1 MGASVAEAS
10 AQPLN
15 DQALSDQ
22 ARPTG
27 PRPWVVSLLR
37 PRESES
43 PGRRIT
49 LIPALPPMP
58 RRGVLLVGVVAGL
71 LALFGGAVL
80 SLSTLVSRKPAWWK
94 ETPIGSNAVA
104 EQIES
109 GMLGHLTA
117 VRAGDPTFV
126 PTREISWRSEVW
138 KISLK
143 EEDAN
148 TWLALKLPEYL
159 ANRQPSVRW
168 PREIEGVRVWFD
180 KGEVRLG
187 AKVRQGGEVRYVGT
201 TLRPKIRED
210 GSMWMPSDGVNVGA
224 LSAPAWSIGAAR
236 SIYGDP
242 VPANIAAMPE
252 VKSMFGAFQDKNP
265 VLKDAIVRLEGGRR
279 VRILSITPR
288 NGWIEI
294 MCWTEKR
301 S

>member
-1 MGASVAEAS
+1 M
-10 AQPLN
+10 
-15 DQALSDQ
+15 
-22 ARPTG
+22 G
-27 PRPWVVSLLR
+27 PRPWVVSL
-37 PRESES
+37 S
-43 PGRRIT
+43 RRRGAGAPARRVV
-49 LIPALPPMP
+49 LVPALPPMP
-58 RRGVLLVGVVAGL
+58 RRWVLLGGAIVGL

-80 SLSTLVSRKPAWWK
+80 SLSALVAGKPAWWK
-94 ETPIGSNAVA
+94 DTPIGSNAVA

-117 VRAGDPTFV
+117 VRPADPNFV
-126 PTREISWRSEVW
+126 PTREIVWRSEVW

-159 ANRQPSVRW
+159 ANRQPPVRW

-187 AKVRQGGEVRYVGT
+187 AKVRQGSEVRYVGT
-201 TLRPKIRED
+201 TLRPTIRED

-242 VPANIAAMPE
+242 VPANIAGMPE
-252 VKSMFGAFQDKNP
+252 VKSMFGAFQDENP
-265 VLKDAIVRLEGGRR
+265 VMRDAVVRLEGGRR

-294 MCWTEKR
+294 TCWTEKR